1 VRRLLVLACAAVA
14 VVAAP
19 ACGGDHA
26 GKPRLPRALPRD
38 FIGIVAEDAFA
49 APPRE
54 RRRILRRLGAAGV
67 RLIRQTFDWSLVE
80 RAPGRYE
87 LGALDAFVAA
97 AAAARIEVLPVL
109 FNPPRFRSSA
119 PRRGA
124 GRTTYPPARP
134 SSFGR
139 FAARLARRYGPRGS
153 LWRARPRLPRVP
165 IRAWQVWNEPNLPI
179 YWGGDPDPPAYARL
193 LAAAKR
199 ALKAVDPHAE
209 VVSAGLA
216 ESRLGMP
223 FEQFVHELYEAGAA
237 DSLDTFALHPYAA
250 DAGAALRAVDRTRE
264 LLDEFD
270 PDAPI
275 WVTELGWASG
285 GPRSPFTVGERG
297 QAARI
302 GAVLGQLVDQRREL
316 GVRGVVY
323 FNWRDAPPYPGGHD
337 FFGLHTGL
345 LRRNG
350 SPKPAFHSF
359 RAAVREAAANPDA
372 AP

>member
-1 VRRLLVLACAAVA
+1 MACAALA
-14 VVAAP
+14 LGAAP
-19 ACGGDHA
+19 ACGGDA
-26 GKPRLPRALPRD
+26 ANKPRLPQAMPRD
-38 FIGIVAEDAFA
+38 FIGIVAEDALA
-49 APPRE
+49 ALPRD
-54 RRRILRRLGAAGV
+54 RRRILRRLRATGV

-80 RAPGRYE
+80 RSPGRYE
-87 LGALDAFVAA
+87 LAALDAYVSA
-97 AAAARIEVLPVL
+97 AAAARMEVLPII
-109 FNPPRFRSSA
+109 FNPPPFRSSA

-124 GRTTYPPARP
+124 GRATYPPKRP
-134 SSFGR
+134 ASLGR
-139 FAARLARRYGPRGS
+139 FAAALARRYGPQGS

-193 LAAAKR
+193 LAAAGR

-223 FEQFVHELYEAGAA
+223 FEPFVRELYEAGAA
-237 DSLDTFALHPYAA
+237 DSFDTFALHPYAA
-250 DAGAALRAVDRTRE
+250 DTDAAVRAVERTRE
-264 LLDEFD
+264 LLDELD
-270 PDAPI
+270 DAAPI

-285 GPRSPFTVGERG
+285 GPGSPFTVGERG

-302 GAVLGQLVDQRREL
+302 RSVFSELVDQRRDL

-323 FNWRDAPPYPGGHD
+323 FNWRDAPPYPGGQD

-350 SPKPAFHSF
+350 SPKPALHAF
-359 RAAVREAAANPDA
+359 RAAVR
-372 AP
+372 

>member
-1 VRRLLVLACAAVA
+1 MACAAVA
-14 VVAAP
+14 LAAAP
-19 ACGGDHA
+19 ACGGDA
-26 GKPRLPRALPRD
+26 ADKPRLSQALPRD
-38 FIGIVAEDAFA
+38 FIGIVAEDALA
-49 APPRE
+49 ALPRG
-54 RRRILRRLGAAGV
+54 RRRILRRLRATGV

-80 RAPGRYE
+80 RSPGRYE
-87 LGALDAFVAA
+87 LAALDAYVSA
-97 AAAARIEVLPVL
+97 AAAARIEVLPII
-109 FNPPRFRSSA
+109 FNPPPFRSSA

-124 GRTTYPPARP
+124 GRATYPPERP
-134 SSFGR
+134 ASLGR
-139 FAARLARRYGPRGS
+139 FAATLARRYGPQGS

-193 LAAAKR
+193 LAAAGR

-223 FEQFVHELYEAGAA
+223 FEPFVRELYEAGAA
-237 DSLDTFALHPYAA
+237 DSFDTFALHPYAA
-250 DAGAALRAVDRTRE
+250 DSDAAVRAVERTRE
-264 LLDEFD
+264 LLDELD
-270 PDAPI
+270 DAAPI

-285 GPRSPFTVGERG
+285 GPGSPFTVGERG

-302 GAVLGQLVDQRREL
+302 RSVFSELVDQRRDL

-323 FNWRDAPPYPGGHD
+323 FNWRDAPPYPGGQD

-350 SPKPAFHSF
+350 SPKPALHAF
-359 RAAVREAAANPDA
+359 RAAVR
-372 AP
+372 

>member
-1 VRRLLVLACAAVA
+1 MACAAVA
-14 VVAAP
+14 LAAAP
-19 ACGGDHA
+19 ACGGDA
-26 GKPRLPRALPRD
+26 ADKPRLSQALPRD
-38 FIGIVAEDAFA
+38 FIGIVAEDALA
-49 APPRE
+49 ALPRD
-54 RRRILRRLGAAGV
+54 RRRILRRLRATGV

-80 RAPGRYE
+80 RSPGRYE
-87 LGALDAFVAA
+87 LAALDAYVSA
-97 AAAARIEVLPVL
+97 AAAARIEVLPII
-109 FNPPRFRSSA
+109 FNPPPFRSSA

-124 GRTTYPPARP
+124 GRATYPPERP
-134 SSFGR
+134 ASLGR
-139 FAARLARRYGPRGS
+139 FAATLARRYGPQGS
-153 LWRARPRLPRVP
+153 LWRARPRVPRVP

-193 LAAAKR
+193 LAAAGR

-223 FEQFVHELYEAGAA
+223 FEPFVRELYEAGAA
-237 DSLDTFALHPYAA
+237 DSFDTFALHPYAA
-250 DAGAALRAVDRTRE
+250 DTDAAVRAVERTRDE
-264 LLDEFD
+264 LDD
-270 PDAPI
+270 AAPI

-285 GPRSPFTVGERG
+285 GPGSPFTVGERG

-302 GAVLGQLVDQRREL
+302 RSVFSELVDQRRDL

-323 FNWRDAPPYPGGHD
+323 FNWRDAPPYPGGQD

-350 SPKPAFHSF
+350 SPKPALHAF
-359 RAAVREAAANPDA
+359 RAAVR
-372 AP
+372 

>member
-1 VRRLLVLACAAVA
+1 MRRLLALASVAVA
-14 VVAAP
+14 LAAAP
-19 ACGGDHA
+19 GCGDDRA
-26 GKPRLPRALPRD
+26 DKPQSPQALPRD
-38 FIGIVAEDAFA
+38 FIGIVAEDALA

-54 RRRILRRLGAAGV
+54 RQQILRRLHAAGV
-67 RLIRQTFDWSLVE
+67 GLIRQTFDWSLVE
-80 RAPGRYE
+80 RAPGRYK
-87 LGALDAFVAA
+87 LGTLDAYVSAA
-97 AAAARIEVLPVL
+97 ARARIEVLPIL
-109 FNPPRFRSSA
+109 FKPPPFRSSA

-124 GRTTYPPARP
+124 GRATYPPKRAA
-134 SSFGR
+134 SFGR
-139 FAARLARRYGPRGS
+139 FAAILARRYGTRGS
-153 LWRARPRLPRVP
+153 LWRERPRLPRVP

-179 YWGGDPDPPAYARL
+179 YWGGHPDPPAYARL
-193 LAAAKR
+193 LAAAKH

-223 FEQFVHELYEAGAA
+223 FEQFVRELYEAGAA

-250 DAGAALRAVDRTRE
+250 DADATLRAVERTRE
-264 LLDEFD
+264 LLDELD
-270 PDAPI
+270 PGAPI
-275 WVTELGWASG
+275 WLTELGWASG

-302 GAVLGQLVDQRREL
+302 GSVLSDLVDERREL

-323 FNWRDAPPYPGGHD
+323 FNWRDAPPYPGGQD

-350 SPKPAFHSF
+350 SPKPAYHSF
-359 RAAVREAAANPDA
+359 RVAVRERASDA
-372 AP
+372 D

>member
-1 VRRLLVLACAAVA
+1 MRRLLVLASAAVA
-14 VVAAP
+14 LAA
-19 ACGGDHA
+19 AAGCGNDD
-26 GKPRLPRALPRD
+26 PQNPSSPQALPRD
-38 FIGIVAEDAFA
+38 FIGIVAEDALA

-54 RRRILRRLGAAGV
+54 RRQILRRLHAAGV
-67 RLIRQTFDWSLVE
+67 GLIRQTFDWSLVE

-87 LGALDAFVAA
+87 LKALDAYVTA
-97 AAAARIEVLPVL
+97 AAAARIEVMPIL
-109 FNPPRFRSSA
+109 FNPPPFRSSA
-119 PRRGA
+119 PRARP
-124 GRTTYPPARP
+124 GRATYPPKRP
-134 SSFGR
+134 TSLGR
-139 FAARLARRYGPRGS
+139 FAATLARRYGPTGS

-223 FEQFVHELYEAGAA
+223 FEQFVRELYEAGAA

-250 DAGAALRAVDRTRE
+250 DPDAALRAVERTRD
-264 LLDEFD
+264 LLEGLDD
-270 PDAPI
+270 DAPPI

-285 GPRSPFTVGERG
+285 GPRSPFTVGERE
-297 QAARI
+297 QAAHIRS
-302 GAVLGQLVDQRREL
+302 VLADLVQRRPEL

-323 FNWRDAPPYPGGHD
+323 FNWRDAPPYPGGQD

-345 LRRNG
+345 LRRDG
-350 SPKPAFHSF
+350 TPKPAFRSF
-359 RAAVREAAANPDA
+359 RAAVREGASNPN
-372 AP
+372 

>member
-1 VRRLLVLACAAVA
+1 MACAAVA
-14 VVAAP
+14 LAAAP
-19 ACGGDHA
+19 ACGGDA
-26 GKPRLPRALPRD
+26 ADKPRLSQALPRD
-38 FIGIVAEDAFA
+38 FIGIVAEDALA
-49 APPRE
+49 ALPRG
-54 RRRILRRLGAAGV
+54 RRRILRRLRATGV

-80 RAPGRYE
+80 RSPGRYE
-87 LGALDAFVAA
+87 LAALDAYVSA
-97 AAAARIEVLPVL
+97 AAAARIEVLPII
-109 FNPPRFRSSA
+109 FNPPPFRSSA

-124 GRTTYPPARP
+124 GRATYPPERP
-134 SSFGR
+134 ASLGR
-139 FAARLARRYGPRGS
+139 FAATLARRYGPQGS

-193 LAAAKR
+193 LAAAGR

-223 FEQFVHELYEAGAA
+223 FEPFVRELYEAGAA
-237 DSLDTFALHPYAA
+237 DSFDTFALHPYAA
-250 DAGAALRAVDRTRE
+250 DTDAAVRAVERTRE
-264 LLDEFD
+264 LLDELD
-270 PDAPI
+270 DAAPI

-285 GPRSPFTVGERG
+285 GPGSPFTVGERG

-302 GAVLGQLVDQRREL
+302 RSVFSELVDQRRDL

-323 FNWRDAPPYPGGHD
+323 FNWRDAPPYPGGQD

-350 SPKPAFHSF
+350 SPKPALHAF
-359 RAAVREAAANPDA
+359 RAAVR
-372 AP
+372 

>member
-1 VRRLLVLACAAVA
+1 
-14 VVAAP
+14 
-19 ACGGDHA
+19 
-26 GKPRLPRALPRD
+26 
-38 FIGIVAEDAFA
+38 
-49 APPRE
+49 
-54 RRRILRRLGAAGV
+54 
-67 RLIRQTFDWSLVE
+67 LIRQTFDWSRVE

-87 LGALDAFVAA
+87 LAALDAYVAA
-97 AAAARIEVLPVL
+97 AAAARIELLPVL
-109 FNPPRFRSSA
+109 FNPPPFRSSA

-124 GRTTYPPARP
+124 GRATYPPKRP
-134 SSFGR
+134 ASFGR
-139 FAARLARRYGPRGS
+139 FAAVLARRYGPRGS
-153 LWRARPRLPRVP
+153 LWRARPRLQRVP

-179 YWGGDPDPPAYARL
+179 YWGGDPDPQAYAHL

-209 VVSAGLA
+209 VVSAGLP

-223 FEQFVHELYEAGAA
+223 FEQFVRALYEAGAA

-250 DAGAALRAVDRTRE
+250 DAGAALRAVERARE
-264 LLDEFD
+264 LLDEL
-270 PDAPI
+270 DAHPPI

-302 GAVLGQLVDQRREL
+302 GSVLGDLVDRRREL

-323 FNWRDAPPYPGGHD
+323 FNWRDAPPYPGGQD

-359 RAAVREAAANPDA
+359 RAAVREGAASPNPA
-372 AP
+372 R

>member
-1 VRRLLVLACAAVA
+1 VRRLLALASAAVA
-14 VVAAP
+14 LAAAP
-19 ACGGDHA
+19 GCGDDQADKHRS
-26 GKPRLPRALPRD
+26 PQALPRD
-38 FIGIVAEDAFA
+38 FIGIVAEDALA

-54 RRRILRRLGAAGV
+54 RRRILRRLHAAGV
-67 RLIRQTFDWSLVE
+67 ELIRQTFDWSRVE

-87 LGALDAFVAA
+87 LAALDAYVAA
-97 AAAARIEVLPVL
+97 AAAAQIELLPVL
-109 FNPPRFRSSA
+109 FNPPPFRSSA

-124 GRTTYPPARP
+124 GRATYPPKRP
-134 SSFGR
+134 ASLGR
-139 FAARLARRYGPRGS
+139 FAAALARRYGPGGS

-209 VVSAGLA
+209 VVSAGLP

-223 FEQFVHELYEAGAA
+223 FEQFVRALYEAGAA

-250 DAGAALRAVDRTRE
+250 NAAAALRAIERARE
-264 LLDEFD
+264 LLDELHAE
-270 PDAPI
+270 PPI

-302 GAVLGQLVDQRREL
+302 GSVLGDLVDQRREL

-323 FNWRDAPPYPGGHD
+323 FNWRDAPPYPGGQD

-350 SPKPAFHSF
+350 GPKPAFRSF
-359 RAAVREAAANPDA
+359 RAAVREAASNPNRA
-372 AP
+372 R

>member
-1 VRRLLVLACAAVA
+1 LSQ
-14 VVAAP
+14 
-19 ACGGDHA
+19 
-26 GKPRLPRALPRD
+26 ALPRD
-38 FIGIVAEDAFA
+38 FIGIVAEDALA
-49 APPRE
+49 ALPRD
-54 RRRILRRLGAAGV
+54 RRRILRRLRATGV

-80 RAPGRYE
+80 RSPGRYE
-87 LGALDAFVAA
+87 LAALDAYVSA
-97 AAAARIEVLPVL
+97 AAAARMEVLPII
-109 FNPPRFRSSA
+109 FNPPPFRSSA

-124 GRTTYPPARP
+124 GRATYPPERP
-134 SSFGR
+134 ASLGR
-139 FAARLARRYGPRGS
+139 FAATLARRYGPQGS

-193 LAAAKR
+193 LAAAGR

-223 FEQFVHELYEAGAA
+223 FEPFVRELYEAGAA
-237 DSLDTFALHPYAA
+237 DSFDTFALHPYAA
-250 DAGAALRAVDRTRE
+250 DSDAAVRAVERTRE
-264 LLDEFD
+264 LLDELD
-270 PDAPI
+270 DAAPI

-285 GPRSPFTVGERG
+285 GPGSPFTVGERG

-302 GAVLGQLVDQRREL
+302 RSVFSELVDQRRDL

-323 FNWRDAPPYPGGHD
+323 FNWRDAPPYPGGQD

-350 SPKPAFHSF
+350 SPKPALHAF
-359 RAAVREAAANPDA
+359 RAAVR
-372 AP
+372 

>member
-1 VRRLLVLACAAVA
+1 MRRLLALTCAAVA
-14 VVAAP
+14 LAAAP
-19 ACGGDHA
+19 GCGDHDA
-26 GKPRLPRALPRD
+26 EKPRSPQALPRD
-38 FIGIVAEDAFA
+38 FIGIVADHALA

-54 RRRILRRLGAAGV
+54 RRRILRRLHAAGV

-87 LGALDAFVAA
+87 LAALDAYVSA
-97 AAAARIEVLPVL
+97 AAAARIEVLPIL
-109 FNPPRFRSSA
+109 FNPPPFRSSA

-124 GRTTYPPARP
+124 GRATYPPERP
-134 SSFGR
+134 ASLGR
-139 FAARLARRYGPRGS
+139 FAATLARRYGRRGS

-193 LAAAKR
+193 LAAADH

-216 ESRLGMP
+216 QSRLGMP
-223 FEQFVHELYEAGAA
+223 FEQFVRELYEAGAT

-250 DAGAALRAVDRTRE
+250 DADAALRAVERTRE
-264 LLDEFD
+264 LLDELD
-270 PDAPI
+270 DDAPI

-285 GPRSPFTVGERG
+285 GPGSPFTVGERG

-302 GAVLGQLVDQRREL
+302 RSVLTDLVQRRREL

-323 FNWRDAPPYPGGHD
+323 FNWRDAPPYPGGQN

-345 LRRNG
+345 LRRDG
-350 SPKPAFHSF
+350 TPKPALRSF
-359 RAAVREAAANPDA
+359 SAAVREGASNPN
-372 AP
+372 

>member
-1 VRRLLVLACAAVA
+1 VRRPLALVCAAVA
-14 VVAAP
+14 LAAAP
-19 ACGGDHA
+19 GCGGHDA
-26 GKPRLPRALPRD
+26 EKPRSPQALPRD
-38 FIGIVAEDAFA
+38 FVGIVAEDALA
-49 APPRE
+49 ALPRE
-54 RRRILRRLGAAGV
+54 RRRIFRRLHAAGV

-80 RAPGRYE
+80 LAPGRYE
-87 LGALDAFVAA
+87 LATLDAYVSA

-109 FNPPRFRSSA
+109 FKPPPFRSSA

-124 GRTTYPPARP
+124 GRATYPPKRP
-134 SSFGR
+134 ASFAR
-139 FAARLARRYGPRGS
+139 FAATLARRYGPQGS

-179 YWGGDPDPPAYARL
+179 YWGGVPDPPAYARL
-193 LAAAKR
+193 LAAAGR
-199 ALKAVDPHAE
+199 ALKTVDPHAE

-223 FEQFVHELYEAGAA
+223 FEQFVRELDEAGAA
-237 DSLDTFALHPYAA
+237 DSFDTFALHPYAA
-250 DAGAALRAVDRTRE
+250 DADAALRAVERTRE
-264 LLDEFD
+264 LLDELD
-270 PDAPI
+270 ANAPI

-302 GAVLGQLVDQRREL
+302 GSVLADLVDQRREL

-323 FNWRDAPPYPGGHD
+323 FNWRDAPPYPGGRD

-350 SPKPAFHSF
+350 SQKPAFQSF
-359 RAAVREAAANPDA
+359 AAAVRNAASSPN
-372 AP
+372 

>member
-1 VRRLLVLACAAVA
+1 VRRALALAAAAVA
-14 VVAAP
+14 LAA
-19 ACGGDHA
+19 ALGCGNDEA
-26 GKPRLPRALPRD
+26 EKPRSPQALPRD
-38 FIGIVAEDAFA
+38 FIGIVAEDALA
-49 APPRE
+49 APQRE
-54 RRRILRRLGAAGV
+54 RRRLLRRLHAEGV
-67 RLIRQTFDWSLVE
+67 ELIRQTFDWSLVE
-80 RAPGRYE
+80 LAPGRYE
-87 LGALDAFVAA
+87 LATLDAYVSAA
-97 AAAARIEVLPVL
+97 AAAGIEVLPVL
-109 FNPPRFRSSA
+109 FNPPPFRSSA

-124 GRTTYPPARP
+124 GRATYPPERP
-134 SSFGR
+134 ASLGR
-139 FAARLARRYGPRGS
+139 FAAVLARRYGRRGS
-153 LWRARPRLPRVP
+153 LWRTRPRLPRVP

-179 YWGGDPDPPAYARL
+179 YWGGNPDPPAYARL
-193 LAAAKR
+193 LAATKR
-199 ALKAVDPHAE
+199 ALKAVDPRAE

-250 DAGAALRAVDRTRE
+250 DAGAALRAVERTRE
-264 LLDEFD
+264 LLDEVD

-285 GPRSPFTVGERG
+285 GPRSPFTAGEPG

>member
-1 VRRLLVLACAAVA
+1 VRRLLILACAAVA
-14 VVAAP
+14 LAALP
-19 ACGGDHA
+19 GCGGDDA
-26 GKPRLPRALPRD
+26 EKPPSTQTLPRD
-38 FIGIVAEDAFA
+38 FIGIVAEDALA
-49 APPRE
+49 AQPPE
-54 RRRILRRLGAAGV
+54 RRRIFRRLRAAGV
-67 RLIRQTFDWSLVE
+67 RLVRQTFDWSLVE
-80 RAPGRYE
+80 RAPGRYD
-87 LGALDAFVAA
+87 LAALDAYVSA

-109 FNPPRFRSSA
+109 FNPPPFRSSA

-124 GRTTYPPARP
+124 GRAAYPPKRP
-134 SSFGR
+134 ASLGR
-139 FAARLARRYGPRGS
+139 FAATLARRYGHRGS

-179 YWGGDPDPPAYARL
+179 YWGGHPDPPAYARL
-193 LAAAKR
+193 LAATAR

-223 FEQFVHELYEAGAA
+223 FEQFVRELYDAGAA

-250 DAGAALRAVDRTRE
+250 DADAALSAVERTRE
-264 LLDEFD
+264 LLGELD

-297 QAARI
+297 QAACI
-302 GAVLGQLVDQRREL
+302 GSVLGDLIDGRREL
-316 GVRGVVY
+316 GLRGVVY
-323 FNWRDAPPYPGGHD
+323 FNWRDALPYPGGHD

-350 SPKPAFHSF
+350 TPKPAFHSF
-359 RAAVREAAANPDA
+359 AAAAREGVSNPH
-372 AP
+372 PGQ

>member
-1 VRRLLVLACAAVA
+1 VTRVLALACAAGA
-14 VVAAP
+14 LAAAP
-19 ACGGDHA
+19 ACGGDDADEPHSPQ
-26 GKPRLPRALPRD
+26 GLPRD
-38 FIGIVAEDAFA
+38 FVGIVAEDALVA
-49 APPRE
+49 RPPE
-54 RRRILRRLGAAGV
+54 RRRILRRIHATGV

-87 LGALDAFVAA
+87 LAALDAYVSS
-97 AAAARIEVLPVL
+97 AAAARIELLPIL
-109 FNPPRFRSSA
+109 FNPPPFHSSA

-124 GRTTYPPARP
+124 LGATYPPERP
-134 SSFGR
+134 ASLGR
-139 FAARLARRYGPRGS
+139 FAAALARRYGPQGS

-165 IRAWQVWNEPNLPI
+165 IRAWQVWNEPNLPV

-199 ALKAVDPHAE
+199 ALEAVDPHAE
-209 VVSAGLA
+209 LVSAGLP

-223 FEQFVHELYEAGAA
+223 FEQFVRELYAAGAA
-237 DSLDTFALHPYAA
+237 DSLETFALHPYAA
-250 DAGAALRAVDRTRE
+250 NADAALRAVERTRE
-264 LLDEFD
+264 LLDELD
-270 PDAPI
+270 ADAPI

-297 QAARI
+297 QAARVSSVI
-302 GAVLGQLVDQRREL
+302 GGLVDRRREL

-323 FNWRDAPPYPGGHD
+323 FNWRDAPPYRGGQD

-350 SPKPAFHSF
+350 GPKPAFRAF
-359 RAAVREAAANPDA
+359 RAAVR
-372 AP
+372 

>member
-1 VRRLLVLACAAVA
+1 MACAAVA
-14 VVAAP
+14 LAAAP
-19 ACGGDHA
+19 ACGGDA
-26 GKPRLPRALPRD
+26 ADKPRLSQALPRD
-38 FIGIVAEDAFA
+38 FIGIVAEDALA
-49 APPRE
+49 ALPRG
-54 RRRILRRLGAAGV
+54 RRRILRRLRATGV

-80 RAPGRYE
+80 RSPGRYG
-87 LGALDAFVAA
+87 LAALDAYVSA
-97 AAAARIEVLPVL
+97 AAAARIEVLPII
-109 FNPPRFRSSA
+109 FNPPPFRSSA

-124 GRTTYPPARP
+124 GRATYPPKRP
-134 SSFGR
+134 ASLGR
-139 FAARLARRYGPRGS
+139 FAAALARRYGPQGS

-193 LAAAKR
+193 LAAAGR

-223 FEQFVHELYEAGAA
+223 FEPFVRELYEAGAA
-237 DSLDTFALHPYAA
+237 DSFDTFALHPYAA
-250 DAGAALRAVDRTRE
+250 DSDAAVRAVERTRE
-264 LLDEFD
+264 LLDELD
-270 PDAPI
+270 DAAPI

-285 GPRSPFTVGERG
+285 GPGSPFTVGERG

-302 GAVLGQLVDQRREL
+302 RSVFSELVDQRRDL

-323 FNWRDAPPYPGGHD
+323 FNWRDAKPYPGGQD

-350 SPKPAFHSF
+350 SPKPALHAF
-359 RAAVREAAANPDA
+359 RAAVR
-372 AP
+372 

>member
-1 VRRLLVLACAAVA
+1 MRRLLALASAAVA
-14 VVAAP
+14 FAAAP
-19 ACGGDHA
+19 GCGDDHA
-26 GKPRLPRALPRD
+26 DKHRSPQALPHD
-38 FIGIVAEDAFA
+38 FIGIVAEDALA

-54 RRRILRRLGAAGV
+54 RGRILRRVHAAGV
-67 RLIRQTFDWSLVE
+67 ELIRQTFDWSRVE

-87 LGALDAFVAA
+87 LAALDAYVAA
-97 AAAARIEVLPVL
+97 AAAARIELLPVL
-109 FNPPRFRSSA
+109 FNPPPFRSSA

-124 GRTTYPPARP
+124 GRATYPPKRP
-134 SSFGR
+134 ASLGR
-139 FAARLARRYGPRGS
+139 FAATLARRYGPRGS

-209 VVSAGLA
+209 VVSAGLP

-223 FEQFVHELYEAGAA
+223 FEQFVRALYEAGAA

-250 DAGAALRAVDRTRE
+250 DAGAAVRAVEHARE
-264 LLDEFD
+264 LLDELHA
-270 PDAPI
+270 DAPI

-302 GAVLGQLVDQRREL
+302 GSVLGDLVDQRREL

-323 FNWRDAPPYPGGHD
+323 FNWRDAQPHRGGQD

-350 SPKPAFHSF
+350 SPKPAFRSF
-359 RAAVREAAANPDA
+359 RAEVREATLNPNRA
-372 AP
+372 R